1 MVSLNYQIVL
11 ILCQIFKI
19 ILNISLTKHE
29 TLTAILPIDVYTS
42 IELIKTPETMK
53 LFDSTKKFIE

>member
-1 MVSLNYQIVL
+1 MSNIQDYIEY
-11 ILCQIFKI
+11 I
-19 ILNISLTKHE
+19 INKHE